1 MVVWYQTIKNNYK
14 TLLLSFFSIFLYNK
28 SKNYLLW
35 LFFIVWYQTTV
46 MISINVI
53 IFSNYMFCEVYKSH
67 PWRHGYPPD
76 IRQISG
82 AAMNLNRPYCKTTN
96 QIDDFLAHIQSQER
110 NSFDMLRK
118 STFCSHFFQHPRT
131 NNLYLF
137 VFVFSLFCSL
147 FRERMESL
155 VSGIYVI

>member
-28 SKNYLLW
+28 SKNNLLW

-82 AAMNLNRPYCKTTN
+82 AAMNLNRPYCETTKQMTFWRTSN
-96 QIDDFLAHIQSQER
+96 HRREIFSICLEKVHIVRTFFNIRER
-110 NSFDMLRK
+110 TICTYSC
-118 STFCSHFFQHPRT
+118 SCSHFFVRT
-131 NNLYLF
+131 FAN
-137 VFVFSLFCSL
+137 
-147 FRERMESL
+147 EWKP
-155 VSGIYVI
+155 